1 MPVVAKDIVARIAPQ
16 AHPVYREAFEDRQ
29 GLLAEFGITTPLRFS
44 HFLAQ
49 AFVETGGLAKL
60 VESGVYSAKGLG
72 KQWDIGNWHS
82 FFASRDECV
91 AMAEQCKRDKGEA
104 LFNRVYMRKTLGN
117 VSPGDGWKFRG
128 RGIIQ
133 TTGRANYKGLGKT
146 FKVGFED
153 EPDLVATPSHALKA
167 ALGHWRAKHLNAA
180 ADANDIAVITK
191 GINGGLGALDER
203 KAAFARIFSVA
214 KDNRAIEESTEWQ
227 VQEKLNAAGFPCGK
241 PDGVIGKDTR
251 AAILAYRAKRGLP
264 MTTAITP
271 DLLRSLGV
279 G

>member
-1 MPVVAKDIVARIAPQ
+1 MPVAAKDIVAKIAPQ
-16 AHPVYREAFEDRQ
+16 ANPVYKEAFEDKQ
-29 GLLAEFGITTPLRFS
+29 GLLAEFGITTPLRLS

-49 AFVETGGLAKL
+49 AFVETGGLARL

-82 FFASRDECV
+82 FFANRDACV

-104 LFNRVYMRKTLGN
+104 LFNKVYGTRMGN
-117 VSPGDGWKFRG
+117 SKPGDGWRYRG

-133 TTGRANYKGLGKT
+133 TTGRFNYKQLSKT

-153 EPDLVATPSHALKA
+153 EPDLVATPQHALKA
-167 ALGHWRAKHLNAA
+167 ALGHWRTKHLNAA
-180 ADANDIAVITK
+180 ADANDIAVVTK

-203 KAAFARIFSVA
+203 KAAFARIFSIA
-214 KDNRAIEESTEWQ
+214 KDDRPIEESIEWR

-241 PDGVIGKDTR
+241 PDGVVGKDTR
-251 AAILAYRAKRGLP
+251 AAILGYRAKHGLT

-271 DLLRSLGV
+271 DLLKSLGV
-279 G
+279 S